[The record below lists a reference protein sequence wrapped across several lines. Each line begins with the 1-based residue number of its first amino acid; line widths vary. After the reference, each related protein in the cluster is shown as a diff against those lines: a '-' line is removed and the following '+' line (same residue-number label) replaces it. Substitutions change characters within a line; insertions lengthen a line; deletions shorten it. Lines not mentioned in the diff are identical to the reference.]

1 MTTGKPPK
9 IMTAKRTTATKAE
22 AKRGGSE
29 NGYIL
34 PKNSTNNSSEP
45 PSNTSCVYK
54 KINHISIKKIPLDG
68 GTTPQQKG
76 PQQNMKNKKTTK
88 NN

>member
-1 MTTGKPPK
+1 MTTGKPPET
-9 IMTAKRTTATKAE
+9 MTAKRTTATKAE

-54 KINHISIKKIPLDG
+54 KINHISIKKNPPGWG
-68 GTTPQQKG
+68 GEQHH
-76 PQQNMKNKKTTK
+76 NKKDHNKT
-88 NN
+88 